1 MKVKIMFPL
10 MAAGLMVL
18 AGCGNNAQKTD
29 GQSSCKSVNLA
40 NLDTTVAA
48 GADFYQY
55 ACGGWMK
62 EHPLKPEFSRYGV
75 FEQLMETNREQ
86 LRALVEELKAAP
98 QEEGSV
104 AQKIGMLYE
113 LALDS
118 VKTNEDGFE
127 PVKEELAAI
136 RDLGTKAEL
145 SKMVAYLHKEGIT
158 PYFALY
164 VGADEKNSSMN
175 IVQLYQAGLGMGDR
189 DYYLQNDE
197 TFSKIREAYKAYISR
212 LFVLAGHSPEQADA
226 AVTAVMNVENGI
238 AKISFSREEMRDSQ
252 KNYNKMSCADFIK
265 SNDALDW
272 NAYFSAMGLDSIPEL
287 DAKQFVYYKKLGDFL
302 KTVSLDDQKCY
313 LAFNLLRA
321 AAPYL
326 SDNFVNANFDFYG
339 KTMSGKQELEQRWKR
354 ALSTV
359 NGVLGEAVGQMYVAK
374 YFPASSKEK
383 MLTLVGNLQKALGE
397 RINNL
402 EWMGDSTKL
411 KAQEKL
417 AAFTVKIGYPDKW
430 RDYSALEIKQDSYWA
445 NVRRS
450 SIFEMDY
457 MLADAGK
464 PVDKSR
470 WYMTPQTINAY
481 YNPTT
486 NEICFPAAILQPPIF
501 DPEAD
506 DAINYGAIGVV
517 IGHEM
522 THGFDD
528 QGRNYDKEGNLTDW
542 WTADDATR
550 FTERANKL
558 VAQYD
563 NILVLD
569 TMHANGSYTLGEN
582 IADQGGLL
590 ISHQAYLNSL
600 QGQTPAVI
608 DGFTGEQRFYLGY
621 ATLWAQNIRDEEI
634 VRLTKMDP
642 HSLGKWRVNAAL
654 KNIDAFY
661 EAFGIKEGDA
671 MYMQPAD
678 RVNIW

>member
-486 NEICFPAAILQPPIF
+486 NEICFPAAILQPPFF

-522 THGFDD
+522 THGFAD

>member
-1 MKVKIMFPL
+1 M
-10 MAAGLMVL
+10 
-18 AGCGNNAQKTD
+18 
-29 GQSSCKSVNLA
+29 
-40 NLDTTVAA
+40 DTTVAA

-118 VKTNEDGFE
+118 VKMNEDGFE

-287 DAKQFVYYKKLGDFL
+287 DAKQFAYYKKLGDFL
-302 KTVSLDDQKCY
+302 KTVSLDDQKSY

-486 NEICFPAAILQPPIF
+486 NEICFPAAILQPPFF

>member
-10 MAAGLMVL
+10 VAAGFMVL
-18 AGCGNNAQKTD
+18 AGCGNKAQETD
-29 GQSSCKSVNLA
+29 TQSTCKSVNLA
-40 NLDTTVAA
+40 NLDTTVTA
-48 GADFYQY
+48 GEDFYQY

-75 FEQLMETNREQ
+75 FEQLMEMNREQ

-98 QEEGSV
+98 QQEGSV

-118 VKTNEDGFE
+118 VKTNEEGFE
-127 PVKEELAAI
+127 PIKEELLAI
-136 RDLGTKAEL
+136 RNLGTKAEF
-145 SKMVAYLHKEGIT
+145 SKMVANLHKEGIT
-158 PYFALY
+158 PFFALY

-212 LFVLAGHSPEQADA
+212 LFALAGHSPEQAEV
-226 AVTAVMNVENGI
+226 AVAAVMNVENGI
-238 AKISFSREEMRDSQ
+238 AKISFSREELRDSQ

-272 NAYFSAMGLDSIPEL
+272 NAYFAAMGLDSIPEL
-287 DAKQFVYYKKLGDFL
+287 DAKQFAYYKKLGDFL
-302 KTVSLDDQKCY
+302 KKVSLDDQKYY
-313 LAFNLLRA
+313 LAFNLLSA

-326 SDNFVNANFDFYG
+326 SDNFVNASFDFYG
-339 KTMSGKQELEQRWKR
+339 KTMSGKQMLEERWKR

-359 NGVLGEAVGQMYVAK
+359 NGSLGEAVGQMYVSK

-397 RINNL
+397 RINTL

-430 RDYSALEIKQDSYWA
+430 RDYSALEIKSDSYWA

-450 SIFEMDY
+450 SIFEMEY

-486 NEICFPAAILQPPIF
+486 NEICFPAAILQPPFF

-528 QGRNYDKEGNLTDW
+528 QGRNYDKEGNLADW
-542 WTADDATR
+542 WTSEDAAR

-563 NILVLD
+563 NIIVLD
-569 TMHANGSYTLGEN
+569 TMHANGSFTLGEN

-600 QGQTPAVI
+600 QGETPAVI
-608 DGFTGEQRFYLGY
+608 DGFTGDQRFYLGY

-634 VRLTKMDP
+634 VRRTKMDP

-654 KNIDAFY
+654 KNIDTFYKAFDV
-661 EAFGIKEGDA
+661 KEGDA

>member
-359 NGVLGEAVGQMYVAK
+359 NGVLGEAVGQMYVTK

-486 NEICFPAAILQPPIF
+486 NEICFPAAILQPPFF

>member
-1 MKVKIMFPL
+1 MQVKIMFPL
-10 MAAGLMVL
+10 VAAGFMVL
-18 AGCGNNAQKTD
+18 AGCGNKAQETD
-29 GQSSCKSVNLA
+29 TQSTCKSVNLA
-40 NLDTTVAA
+40 NLDTTVTA
-48 GADFYQY
+48 GEDFYQY

-75 FEQLMETNREQ
+75 FEQLMEMNREQ

-98 QEEGSV
+98 QQEGSV

-118 VKTNEDGFE
+118 VKTNEEGFE
-127 PVKEELAAI
+127 PVKEELLAI
-136 RDLGTKAEL
+136 RNLGTKAEF
-145 SKMVAYLHKEGIT
+145 SKMVANLHKEGIT
-158 PYFALY
+158 PFFALY

-212 LFVLAGHSPEQADA
+212 LFVLAGHSPEQAEA
-226 AVTAVMNVENGI
+226 AVAAVMNVENGI
-238 AKISFSREEMRDSQ
+238 AKISFSREELRDSQ

-272 NAYFSAMGLDSIPEL
+272 NAYFAAMGLDSIPEL
-287 DAKQFVYYKKLGDFL
+287 DAKQFAYYKKLGDFL
-302 KTVSLDDQKCY
+302 KKVSLDDQKYY
-313 LAFNLLRA
+313 LAFNLLSA

-326 SDNFVNANFDFYG
+326 SDNFVNASFDFYG
-339 KTMSGKQELEQRWKR
+339 KTMSGKQMLEERWKR

-359 NGVLGEAVGQMYVAK
+359 NGSLGEAVGQMYVSK

-397 RINNL
+397 RINTL

-430 RDYSALEIKQDSYWA
+430 RDYSALEIKPDSYWA

-450 SIFEMDY
+450 SIFEMEY

-486 NEICFPAAILQPPIF
+486 NEICFPAAILQPPFF

-528 QGRNYDKEGNLTDW
+528 QGRNYDKEGNLADW
-542 WTADDATR
+542 WTSEDAAR

-563 NILVLD
+563 NIIVLD
-569 TMHANGSYTLGEN
+569 TMHANGSFTLGEN

-600 QGQTPAVI
+600 QGETPAVI
-608 DGFTGEQRFYLGY
+608 DGFTGDQRFYLGY

-634 VRLTKMDP
+634 VRRTKMDP

-654 KNIDAFY
+654 KNIDTFYKAFDV
-661 EAFGIKEGDA
+661 KEGDA

>member
-10 MAAGLMVL
+10 VAAGFMVL
-18 AGCGNNAQKTD
+18 AGCGNKAQETD
-29 GQSSCKSVNLA
+29 TQSTCKSVNLA
-40 NLDTTVAA
+40 NLDTTVTA
-48 GADFYQY
+48 GEDFYQY

-75 FEQLMETNREQ
+75 FEQLMEMNREQ

-98 QEEGSV
+98 QQEGSV

-118 VKTNEDGFE
+118 VKTNEEGFE
-127 PVKEELAAI
+127 PIKEELLAI
-136 RDLGTKAEL
+136 RNLGTKAEF
-145 SKMVAYLHKEGIT
+145 SKMVANLHKEGIT
-158 PYFALY
+158 PFFALY

-212 LFVLAGHSPEQADA
+212 LFALAGHSPEQAEV
-226 AVTAVMNVENGI
+226 AVAAVMNVENGI
-238 AKISFSREEMRDSQ
+238 AKISFSREELRDSQ

-272 NAYFSAMGLDSIPEL
+272 NAYFAAMGLDSIPEL
-287 DAKQFVYYKKLGDFL
+287 DAKQFAYYKKLGDFL
-302 KTVSLDDQKCY
+302 KKVSLDDQKYY
-313 LAFNLLRA
+313 LAFNLLSA

-326 SDNFVNANFDFYG
+326 SDNFVNASFDFYG
-339 KTMSGKQELEQRWKR
+339 KTMSGKQMLEERWKR

-359 NGVLGEAVGQMYVAK
+359 NGSLGEAVGQMYVSK

-397 RINNL
+397 RINTL

-430 RDYSALEIKQDSYWA
+430 RDYSALEIKPDSYWA

-450 SIFEMDY
+450 SIFEMEY

-486 NEICFPAAILQPPIF
+486 NEICFPAAILQPPFF

-528 QGRNYDKEGNLTDW
+528 QGRNYDKEGNLADW
-542 WTADDATR
+542 WTSEDAAR

-563 NILVLD
+563 NIIVLD
-569 TMHANGSYTLGEN
+569 TMHANGSFTLGEN

-600 QGQTPAVI
+600 QGETPAVI
-608 DGFTGEQRFYLGY
+608 DGFTGDQRFYLGY

-634 VRLTKMDP
+634 VRRTKMDP

-654 KNIDAFY
+654 KNIDTFYKAFDV
-661 EAFGIKEGDA
+661 KEGDA

>member
-486 NEICFPAAILQPPIF
+486 NEICFPAAILQPPFF

-678 RVNIW
+678 WVNIW

>member
-287 DAKQFVYYKKLGDFL
+287 DAKQFAYYKKLGDFL

-486 NEICFPAAILQPPIF
+486 NEICFPAAILQPPFF

>member
-287 DAKQFVYYKKLGDFL
+287 DAKQFAYYKKLGDFL
-302 KTVSLDDQKCY
+302 KTVSLDDQKSY

-430 RDYSALEIKQDSYWA
+430 RDYSVLEIKQDSYWA

-486 NEICFPAAILQPPIF
+486 NEICFPAAILQPPFF

>member
-10 MAAGLMVL
+10 VAAGFMVL
-18 AGCGNNAQKTD
+18 AGCGNKAQEMDT
-29 GQSSCKSVNLA
+29 QSTCKSVNLA
-40 NLDTTVAA
+40 NLDTTVTA
-48 GADFYQY
+48 GEDFYQY

-75 FEQLMETNREQ
+75 FEQLMEMNREQ

-98 QEEGSV
+98 QQEGSV

-118 VKTNEDGFE
+118 VKTNEEGFE
-127 PVKEELAAI
+127 PVKEELLAI
-136 RDLGTKAEL
+136 RNLGTKAEF
-145 SKMVAYLHKEGIT
+145 SKMVANLHKEGIT
-158 PYFALY
+158 PFFALY

-212 LFVLAGHSPEQADA
+212 LFALAGHSPEQAEA
-226 AVTAVMNVENGI
+226 AVAAVMNVENGI
-238 AKISFSREEMRDSQ
+238 AKISFSREELRDSQ

-272 NAYFSAMGLDSIPEL
+272 NAYFAAMGLDSIPEL
-287 DAKQFVYYKKLGDFL
+287 DAKQFAYYKKLGDFL
-302 KTVSLDDQKCY
+302 KKVSLDDQKYY
-313 LAFNLLRA
+313 LAFNLLSA

-326 SDNFVNANFDFYG
+326 SDNFVNASFDFYG
-339 KTMSGKQELEQRWKR
+339 KTMSGKQMLEERWKR
-354 ALSTV
+354 ALSAV
-359 NGVLGEAVGQMYVAK
+359 NGSLGEAVGQMYVSK

-397 RINNL
+397 RINTL

-430 RDYSALEIKQDSYWA
+430 RDYSALEIKPDSYWA

-450 SIFEMDY
+450 SIFEMEY

-486 NEICFPAAILQPPIF
+486 NEICFPAAILQPPFF

-528 QGRNYDKEGNLTDW
+528 QGRNYDKEGNLADW
-542 WTADDATR
+542 WTSEDAAR

-563 NILVLD
+563 NIIVLD
-569 TMHANGSYTLGEN
+569 TMHANGSFTLGEN

-600 QGQTPAVI
+600 QGETPAVI
-608 DGFTGEQRFYLGY
+608 DGFTGDQRFYLGY

-634 VRLTKMDP
+634 VRRTKMDP

-654 KNIDAFY
+654 KNIDTFYKAFDV
-661 EAFGIKEGDA
+661 KEGDA

>member
-189 DYYLQNDE
+189 DYYLQDDE
-197 TFSKIREAYKAYISR
+197 TFSKIREAYKAYVSR

-287 DAKQFVYYKKLGDFL
+287 DAKQFAYYKKLGDFL

-486 NEICFPAAILQPPIF
+486 NEICFPAAILQPPFF

>member
-1 MKVKIMFPL
+1 M
-10 MAAGLMVL
+10 
-18 AGCGNNAQKTD
+18 
-29 GQSSCKSVNLA
+29 
-40 NLDTTVAA
+40 
-48 GADFYQY
+48 
-55 ACGGWMK
+55 
-62 EHPLKPEFSRYGV
+62 
-75 FEQLMETNREQ
+75 
-86 LRALVEELKAAP
+86 VEELKAAP

-486 NEICFPAAILQPPIF
+486 NEICFPAAILQPPFF

>member
-287 DAKQFVYYKKLGDFL
+287 DAKQFAYYKKLGDFL
-302 KTVSLDDQKCY
+302 KTVSLDDQKSY

-457 MLADAGK
+457 MLSDAGK

-486 NEICFPAAILQPPIF
+486 NEICFPAAILQPPFF

-558 VAQYD
+558 IAQYD

>member
-10 MAAGLMVL
+10 VAAGFMVL
-18 AGCGNNAQKTD
+18 AGCGNKAQETD
-29 GQSSCKSVNLA
+29 TQSTCKSVNLA
-40 NLDTTVAA
+40 NLDTTVTA
-48 GADFYQY
+48 GEDFYQY

-75 FEQLMETNREQ
+75 FEQLMEMNREQ

-98 QEEGSV
+98 QQEGSV

-118 VKTNEDGFE
+118 VKTNEEGFE
-127 PVKEELAAI
+127 PVKEELLAI
-136 RDLGTKAEL
+136 RNLGTKAEF
-145 SKMVAYLHKEGIT
+145 SKMVANLHKEGIT
-158 PYFALY
+158 PFFALY

-212 LFVLAGHSPEQADA
+212 LFTLAGHSPEQAEA
-226 AVTAVMNVENGI
+226 AVAAVMNVENGI
-238 AKISFSREEMRDSQ
+238 AKISFSREELRDSQ

-272 NAYFSAMGLDSIPEL
+272 NAYFAAMGLDSIPEL
-287 DAKQFVYYKKLGDFL
+287 DAKQFAYYKKLGDFL
-302 KTVSLDDQKCY
+302 KKVSLDDQKYY
-313 LAFNLLRA
+313 LAFNLLSV

-326 SDNFVNANFDFYG
+326 SDNFVNASFDFYG
-339 KTMSGKQELEQRWKR
+339 KTMSGKQMLEERWKR

-359 NGVLGEAVGQMYVAK
+359 NGSLGEAVGQMYVSK

-397 RINNL
+397 RINTL

-430 RDYSALEIKQDSYWA
+430 RDYSALEIKPDSYWA

-450 SIFEMDY
+450 SIFEMEY

-486 NEICFPAAILQPPIF
+486 NEICFPAAILQPPFF

-528 QGRNYDKEGNLTDW
+528 QGRNYDKEGNLADW
-542 WTADDATR
+542 WTSEDAAR

-563 NILVLD
+563 NIIVLD
-569 TMHANGSYTLGEN
+569 TMHANGSFTLGEN

-600 QGQTPAVI
+600 QGETPAVI
-608 DGFTGEQRFYLGY
+608 DGFTGDQRFYLGY

-634 VRLTKMDP
+634 VRRTKMDP

-654 KNIDAFY
+654 KNIDTFYKAFDV
-661 EAFGIKEGDA
+661 KEGDA

>member
-10 MAAGLMVL
+10 VAAGFMVL
-18 AGCGNNAQKTD
+18 AGCGNKAQETD
-29 GQSSCKSVNLA
+29 TQSTCKSVNLA
-40 NLDTTVAA
+40 NLDTTVTA
-48 GADFYQY
+48 GEDFYQY

-62 EHPLKPEFSRYGV
+62 EHPLKPEFSRYGL
-75 FEQLMETNREQ
+75 FEQLMEMNREQ

-98 QEEGSV
+98 QQEGSV

-118 VKTNEDGFE
+118 VKTNEEGFE
-127 PVKEELAAI
+127 PVKEELLAI
-136 RDLGTKAEL
+136 RNLGTKAEF
-145 SKMVAYLHKEGIT
+145 SKMVANLHKEGIT
-158 PYFALY
+158 PFFALY

-212 LFVLAGHSPEQADA
+212 LFVLAGHSPEQAEA
-226 AVTAVMNVENGI
+226 AVAAVMNVENGI
-238 AKISFSREEMRDSQ
+238 AKISFSREELRDSQ

-272 NAYFSAMGLDSIPEL
+272 NAYFAAMGLDSIPEL
-287 DAKQFVYYKKLGDFL
+287 DAKQFAYYKKLGDFL
-302 KTVSLDDQKCY
+302 KKVSLDDQKYY
-313 LAFNLLRA
+313 LAFNLLSA

-326 SDNFVNANFDFYG
+326 SDNFVNASFDFYG
-339 KTMSGKQELEQRWKR
+339 KTMSGKQMLEERWKR

-359 NGVLGEAVGQMYVAK
+359 NGSLGEAVGQMYVSK

-397 RINNL
+397 RINTL

-430 RDYSALEIKQDSYWA
+430 RDYSALEIKPDSYWA

-450 SIFEMDY
+450 SIFEMEY
-457 MLADAGK
+457 ILADAGK

-486 NEICFPAAILQPPIF
+486 NEICFPAAILQPPFF

-528 QGRNYDKEGNLTDW
+528 QGRNYDKEGNLADW
-542 WTADDATR
+542 WTSEDAAR

-563 NILVLD
+563 NIIVLD
-569 TMHANGSYTLGEN
+569 TMHANGSFTLGEN

-600 QGQTPAVI
+600 QGETPAVI
-608 DGFTGEQRFYLGY
+608 DGFTGDQRFYLGY

-634 VRLTKMDP
+634 VRRTKMDP

-654 KNIDAFY
+654 KNIDTFYKAFDV
-661 EAFGIKEGDA
+661 KEGDA

>member
-29 GQSSCKSVNLA
+29 GQSSYKSVNLA

-486 NEICFPAAILQPPIF
+486 NEICFPAAILQPPFF

>member
-1 MKVKIMFPL
+1 MKVKTMFPL

-118 VKTNEDGFE
+118 VKMNEDGFE

-189 DYYLQNDE
+189 DYYQQNDE

-212 LFVLAGHSPEQADA
+212 LFVLAGQSPEQADA

-287 DAKQFVYYKKLGDFL
+287 DAKQFAYYKKLGDFL
-302 KTVSLDDQKCY
+302 KTVSLDDQKSY

-486 NEICFPAAILQPPIF
+486 NEICFPAAILQPPFF

>member
-486 NEICFPAAILQPPIF
+486 NEICFPAAILQPPFF

-550 FTERANKL
+550 FTERADKL

>member
-197 TFSKIREAYKAYISR
+197 TFSKIREAYKAYVSR

-457 MLADAGK
+457 MLSDAGK

-486 NEICFPAAILQPPIF
+486 NEICFPAAILQPPFF

>member
-158 PYFALY
+158 PFFALY

-486 NEICFPAAILQPPIF
+486 NEICFPAAILQPPFF

>member
-86 LRALVEELKAAP
+86 LRALVEELEAAP

-486 NEICFPAAILQPPIF
+486 NEICFPAAILQPPFF

>member
-287 DAKQFVYYKKLGDFL
+287 DAKQFAYYKKLGDFL
-302 KTVSLDDQKCY
+302 KTVSLDDQKSY

-397 RINNL
+397 RINAL

-486 NEICFPAAILQPPIF
+486 NEICFPAAILQPPFF

-528 QGRNYDKEGNLTDW
+528 QGRNYDKDGNLTDW

-550 FTERANKL
+550 FTERADKL

>member
-302 KTVSLDDQKCY
+302 KTVSLDDQKSY

-486 NEICFPAAILQPPIF
+486 NEICFPAAILQPPFF

-550 FTERANKL
+550 FTERADKL

>member
-48 GADFYQY
+48 GTDFYQY

-287 DAKQFVYYKKLGDFL
+287 DAKQFAYYKKLGDFL
-302 KTVSLDDQKCY
+302 KTVSLDDQKSY

-486 NEICFPAAILQPPIF
+486 NEICFPAAILQPPFF

-542 WTADDATR
+542 WTTDDATR

>member
-118 VKTNEDGFE
+118 VKMNEDGFE

-238 AKISFSREEMRDSQ
+238 AKISFSP
-252 KNYNKMSCADFIK
+252 K
-265 SNDALDW
+265 
-272 NAYFSAMGLDSIPEL
+272 
-287 DAKQFVYYKKLGDFL
+287 
-302 KTVSLDDQKCY
+302 
-313 LAFNLLRA
+313 AF
-321 AAPYL
+321 
-326 SDNFVNANFDFYG
+326 
-339 KTMSGKQELEQRWKR
+339 
-354 ALSTV
+354 
-359 NGVLGEAVGQMYVAK
+359 
-374 YFPASSKEK
+374 
-383 MLTLVGNLQKALGE
+383 
-397 RINNL
+397 
-402 EWMGDSTKL
+402 
-411 KAQEKL
+411 
-417 AAFTVKIGYPDKW
+417 
-430 RDYSALEIKQDSYWA
+430 
-445 NVRRS
+445 
-450 SIFEMDY
+450 
-457 MLADAGK
+457 
-464 PVDKSR
+464 
-470 WYMTPQTINAY
+470 
-481 YNPTT
+481 
-486 NEICFPAAILQPPIF
+486 
-501 DPEAD
+501 
-506 DAINYGAIGVV
+506 
-517 IGHEM
+517 
-522 THGFDD
+522 
-528 QGRNYDKEGNLTDW
+528 
-542 WTADDATR
+542 
-550 FTERANKL
+550 
-558 VAQYD
+558 
-563 NILVLD
+563 
-569 TMHANGSYTLGEN
+569 
-582 IADQGGLL
+582 
-590 ISHQAYLNSL
+590 
-600 QGQTPAVI
+600 
-608 DGFTGEQRFYLGY
+608 
-621 ATLWAQNIRDEEI
+621 
-634 VRLTKMDP
+634 
-642 HSLGKWRVNAAL
+642 
-654 KNIDAFY
+654 
-661 EAFGIKEGDA
+661 
-671 MYMQPAD
+671 
-678 RVNIW
+678 

>member
-486 NEICFPAAILQPPIF
+486 NEICFPAAILQPPFF

-671 MYMQPAD
+671 MYMQPVD

>member
-10 MAAGLMVL
+10 VAAGFMVL
-18 AGCGNNAQKTD
+18 AGCGNKAQETD
-29 GQSSCKSVNLA
+29 TQSACKSVNLA
-40 NLDTTVAA
+40 NLDTTVTA
-48 GADFYQY
+48 GEDFYQY

-75 FEQLMETNREQ
+75 FEQLMEMNREQ

-98 QEEGSV
+98 QQEGSV

-118 VKTNEDGFE
+118 VKTNEEGFE
-127 PVKEELAAI
+127 PVKEELLAI
-136 RDLGTKAEL
+136 RNLGTKAEF
-145 SKMVAYLHKEGIT
+145 SKMVANLHKEGIT
-158 PYFALY
+158 PFFALY

-212 LFVLAGHSPEQADA
+212 LFALAGHSHEQAEA
-226 AVTAVMNVENGI
+226 AVAAVMNVENGI
-238 AKISFSREEMRDSQ
+238 AKISFSREELRDSQ

-272 NAYFSAMGLDSIPEL
+272 NAYFAAMGLDSIPEL
-287 DAKQFVYYKKLGDFL
+287 DAKQFAYYKKLGDFL
-302 KTVSLDDQKCY
+302 KKVSLDDQKYY
-313 LAFNLLRA
+313 LAFNLLSA

-326 SDNFVNANFDFYG
+326 SDNFVNASFDFYG
-339 KTMSGKQELEQRWKR
+339 KTMSGKQMLEERWKR

-359 NGVLGEAVGQMYVAK
+359 NGSLGEAVGQMYVSK

-397 RINNL
+397 RINTL

-430 RDYSALEIKQDSYWA
+430 RDYSALEIKPDSYWA

-450 SIFEMDY
+450 SIFEMEY

-486 NEICFPAAILQPPIF
+486 NEICFPAAILQPPFF

-528 QGRNYDKEGNLTDW
+528 QGRNYDKEGNLADW
-542 WTADDATR
+542 WTSEDAAR

-563 NILVLD
+563 NIIVLD
-569 TMHANGSYTLGEN
+569 TMHANGSFTLGEN

-600 QGQTPAVI
+600 QGETPAVI
-608 DGFTGEQRFYLGY
+608 DGFTGDQRFYLGY

-634 VRLTKMDP
+634 VRRTKMDP

-654 KNIDAFY
+654 KNIDTFYKAFDV
-661 EAFGIKEGDA
+661 KEGDA

>member
-1 MKVKIMFPL
+1 
-10 MAAGLMVL
+10 
-18 AGCGNNAQKTD
+18 
-29 GQSSCKSVNLA
+29 
-40 NLDTTVAA
+40 
-48 GADFYQY
+48 
-55 ACGGWMK
+55 MK

-486 NEICFPAAILQPPIF
+486 NEICFPAAILQPPFF

>member
-287 DAKQFVYYKKLGDFL
+287 DAKQFAYYKKLGDFL

-417 AAFTVKIGYPDKW
+417 DAFTVKIGYPDKW

-457 MLADAGK
+457 MLSDAGK

-486 NEICFPAAILQPPIF
+486 NEICFPAAILQPPFF

>member
-175 IVQLYQAGLGMGDR
+175 IVQLYQAGLGMGVR

-197 TFSKIREAYKAYISR
+197 TFSKIREAYKAYVSR

-457 MLADAGK
+457 MLSDAGK

-486 NEICFPAAILQPPIF
+486 NEICFPAAILQPPFF

>member
-10 MAAGLMVL
+10 VAAGFMVL
-18 AGCGNNAQKTD
+18 AGCGNKAQETD
-29 GQSSCKSVNLA
+29 TQSTCKSVNLA
-40 NLDTTVAA
+40 NLDTTVTA
-48 GADFYQY
+48 GEDFYQY

-75 FEQLMETNREQ
+75 FEQLMEMNREQ

-98 QEEGSV
+98 QQEGSV

-118 VKTNEDGFE
+118 VKTNEEGFE
-127 PVKEELAAI
+127 PVKEELLAI
-136 RDLGTKAEL
+136 RNLGTKAEV
-145 SKMVAYLHKEGIT
+145 SQMVVNLHKEGIT
-158 PYFALY
+158 PFFALY

-212 LFVLAGHSPEQADA
+212 LFALAGHSPEQAEA
-226 AVTAVMNVENGI
+226 AVAPVINVENGI
-238 AKISFSREEMRDSQ
+238 AKISFSREELRDSQ

-272 NAYFSAMGLDSIPEL
+272 NAYFAAMGLDSIPEL
-287 DAKQFVYYKKLGDFL
+287 DAKQFAYYKKLGDFL
-302 KTVSLDDQKCY
+302 KKVSLDDQKYY
-313 LAFNLLRA
+313 LAFNLLSA

-326 SDNFVNANFDFYG
+326 SDNFVNASFDFYG
-339 KTMSGKQELEQRWKR
+339 KTMSGKQMLEERWKR

-359 NGVLGEAVGQMYVAK
+359 NGSLGEAVGQMYVSK

-397 RINNL
+397 RINTL

-430 RDYSALEIKQDSYWA
+430 RDYSALEIKPDSYWA

-450 SIFEMDY
+450 SIFEMEY

-486 NEICFPAAILQPPIF
+486 NEICFPAAILQPPFF

-528 QGRNYDKEGNLTDW
+528 QGRNYDKEGNLADW
-542 WTADDATR
+542 WTSEDAAR

-563 NILVLD
+563 NIIVLD
-569 TMHANGSYTLGEN
+569 TMHANGSFTLGEN

-600 QGQTPAVI
+600 QGETPAVI
-608 DGFTGEQRFYLGY
+608 DGFTGDQRFYLGY

-634 VRLTKMDP
+634 VRRTKMDP

-654 KNIDAFY
+654 KNIDTFYKAFDV
-661 EAFGIKEGDA
+661 KEGDA
-671 MYMQPAD
+671 MYMQSAD

>member
-287 DAKQFVYYKKLGDFL
+287 DAKQFAYYKKLGDFL
-302 KTVSLDDQKCY
+302 KTVSLDDQKSY

-457 MLADAGK
+457 MLSDAGK

-486 NEICFPAAILQPPIF
+486 NEICFPAAILQPPFF

-563 NILVLD
+563 NIIVLD

>member
-48 GADFYQY
+48 GTDFYQY

-287 DAKQFVYYKKLGDFL
+287 DAKQFAYYKKLGDFL
-302 KTVSLDDQKCY
+302 KTVSLDDQKSY

-486 NEICFPAAILQPPIF
+486 NEICFPAAILQPPFF

>member
-10 MAAGLMVL
+10 VAAGFMVL
-18 AGCGNNAQKTD
+18 AGCGNKAQETD
-29 GQSSCKSVNLA
+29 TQSTCKSVNLA
-40 NLDTTVAA
+40 NLDTTVTA
-48 GADFYQY
+48 GEDFYQY

-75 FEQLMETNREQ
+75 FEQLMEMNREQ

-98 QEEGSV
+98 QQEGSV

-118 VKTNEDGFE
+118 VKTNEEGFE
-127 PVKEELAAI
+127 PVKEELLAI
-136 RDLGTKAEL
+136 RNLGTKAEF
-145 SKMVAYLHKEGIT
+145 SKMVANLHKEGIT
-158 PYFALY
+158 PFFALY

-212 LFVLAGHSPEQADA
+212 LFTLAGHSPEQAEA
-226 AVTAVMNVENGI
+226 AVAAVMNVENGI
-238 AKISFSREEMRDSQ
+238 AKISFSREELRDSQ

-272 NAYFSAMGLDSIPEL
+272 NAYFAAMGLDSIPEL
-287 DAKQFVYYKKLGDFL
+287 DAKQFAYYKKLGDFL
-302 KTVSLDDQKCY
+302 KKVSLDDQKYY
-313 LAFNLLRA
+313 LAFNLLSA

-326 SDNFVNANFDFYG
+326 SDNFVNASFDFYG
-339 KTMSGKQELEQRWKR
+339 KTMSGKQMLEERWKR

-359 NGVLGEAVGQMYVAK
+359 NGSLGEAVGQMYVSK

-397 RINNL
+397 RINTL

-430 RDYSALEIKQDSYWA
+430 RDYSALEIKPDSYWA

-450 SIFEMDY
+450 SIFEMEY

-486 NEICFPAAILQPPIF
+486 NEICFPAAILQPPFF

-528 QGRNYDKEGNLTDW
+528 QGRNYDKEGNLADW
-542 WTADDATR
+542 WTSEDAAR

-563 NILVLD
+563 NIIVLD
-569 TMHANGSYTLGEN
+569 TMHANGSFTLGEN

-600 QGQTPAVI
+600 QGETPAVI
-608 DGFTGEQRFYLGY
+608 DGFTGDQRFYLGY

-634 VRLTKMDP
+634 VRRTKMDP

-654 KNIDAFY
+654 KNIDTFYKAFDV
-661 EAFGIKEGDA
+661 KEGDA

>member
-383 MLTLVGNLQKALGE
+383 MLTLVGNLQKVLGE

-486 NEICFPAAILQPPIF
+486 NEICFPAAILQPPFF

>member
-287 DAKQFVYYKKLGDFL
+287 DAKQFAYYKKLGDFL
-302 KTVSLDDQKCY
+302 KTVSLDDQKSY

-457 MLADAGK
+457 MLSDAGK

-486 NEICFPAAILQPPIF
+486 NEICFPAAILQPPFF

-671 MYMQPAD
+671 MYMQPVD

>member
-10 MAAGLMVL
+10 VAAGFMVL
-18 AGCGNNAQKTD
+18 AGCGNKAQETD
-29 GQSSCKSVNLA
+29 TQSTCKSVNLA
-40 NLDTTVAA
+40 NLDTTVTA
-48 GADFYQY
+48 GEDFYQY

-75 FEQLMETNREQ
+75 FEQLMEMNREQ

-98 QEEGSV
+98 QQEGSV

-118 VKTNEDGFE
+118 VKTNEEGFE
-127 PVKEELAAI
+127 PVKEELLAI
-136 RDLGTKAEL
+136 RNLGTKAEF
-145 SKMVAYLHKEGIT
+145 SKTVANLHKEGIT
-158 PYFALY
+158 PFFALY

-212 LFVLAGHSPEQADA
+212 LFALAGHSPEQAEA
-226 AVTAVMNVENGI
+226 AVAAVMNVENGI
-238 AKISFSREEMRDSQ
+238 AKISFSREELRDSQ

-272 NAYFSAMGLDSIPEL
+272 NAYFAAMGLDSIPEL
-287 DAKQFVYYKKLGDFL
+287 DAKQFAYYKKLGDFL
-302 KTVSLDDQKCY
+302 KKVSLDDQKYY
-313 LAFNLLRA
+313 LAFNLLSA

-326 SDNFVNANFDFYG
+326 SDNFVNASFDFYG
-339 KTMSGKQELEQRWKR
+339 KTMSGKQMLEERWKR

-359 NGVLGEAVGQMYVAK
+359 NGSLGEAVGQMYVSK

-397 RINNL
+397 RINTL

-430 RDYSALEIKQDSYWA
+430 RDYSALEIKPDSYWA

-450 SIFEMDY
+450 SIFEMEY

-486 NEICFPAAILQPPIF
+486 NEICFPAAILQPPFF

-528 QGRNYDKEGNLTDW
+528 QGRNYDKEGNLADW
-542 WTADDATR
+542 WTSEDAAR

-563 NILVLD
+563 NIIVLD
-569 TMHANGSYTLGEN
+569 TMHANGSFTLGEN

-600 QGQTPAVI
+600 QGETPAVI
-608 DGFTGEQRFYLGY
+608 DGFTGDQRFYLGY

-634 VRLTKMDP
+634 VRRTKMDP

-654 KNIDAFY
+654 KNIDTFYKAFDV
-661 EAFGIKEGDA
+661 KEGDA